1 MSLPAYAC
9 VMTLAWPQLPAAQ
22 QPAWPDPLAVAAARD
37 ELAGLPP
44 LVFAGE
50 CQRLRDELARAVT
63 GDAFVLQAGD
73 CAETFADNTSESLSA
88 RLRTILQMGVV
99 LTYGASVPIVKVG
112 RLAGQFAKPRSDQF
126 ENVDGVQ
133 LPAYRGDAV
142 NGFTRDLASRT
153 PDPERLLQA
162 YHASSSALNLI
173 RAFTR
178 GGYADLRQV
187 HAWNQDFVQQT
198 EAGRRYERLAQEI
211 DRALAFMHACGVDHD
226 EFRTVDFY
234 SSHEALLLD
243 YEQPLVRRDPRTDE
257 VYASSA
263 HMVWVGERTR
273 SLGGAH
279 IDFASR
285 ITNPVG
291 CKIGPTATAEEV
303 VALVH
308 KLNYEAIPGRLTLIS
323 RMGASRVSEVLAPI
337 IEAVRRTGIPVVWMC
352 DPMHGN
358 TRTSATGRKTRSF
371 EDVLA
376 EVRGFFE
383 VHRAVGSVPGGLHV
397 ELTGDDV
404 TECTGGGEG
413 IQDADLEDRYETL
426 CDPRLNRVQSLEM
439 AFLVAEMLQRH

>member
-1 MSLPAYAC
+1 
-9 VMTLAWPQLPAAQ
+9 MTIAWPQLPAAQ
-22 QPAWPDPLAVAAARD
+22 QPQWPDGQLLGAVRD

-50 CQRLRDELARAVT
+50 CQKLRSELARAVT

-73 CAETFADNTSESLSA
+73 CAETFVDNTTESLSA

-99 LTYGASVPIVKVG
+99 LTYGAAVPVIKVG
-112 RLAGQFAKPRSDQF
+112 RLAGQFAKPRSEQI
-126 ENVDGVQ
+126 EIVDGVQ

-142 NGFTRDLASRT
+142 NGFARDLASRT
-153 PDPERLLQA
+153 PDPGRLLQA
-162 YHASSSALNLI
+162 YHASSAALNLI

-198 EAGRRYERLAQEI
+198 EAGHRYEKLAQEI

-243 YEQPLVRRDPRTDE
+243 YEQPLVRHDPRTDE

-263 HMVWVGERTR
+263 HMLWVGERTR

-279 IDFASR
+279 VDFASR
-285 ITNPVG
+285 ITNPIG
-291 CKIGPTATAEEV
+291 CKIGPTATPDEV

-308 KLNYEAIPGRLTLIS
+308 KLNYESVPGRLTLIS
-323 RMGASRVSEVLAPI
+323 RMGAGRIAEVLPPVV
-337 IEAVRRTGIPVVWMC
+337 EAVRRTGIPVVWMC

-358 TRTSATGRKTRSF
+358 TRTSSTGRKTRSF
-371 EDVLA
+371 EDVLD
-376 EVRGFFE
+376 EVRGFFD
-383 VHRAVGSVPGGLHV
+383 VHRGLGSVPGGLHV

-404 TECTGGGEG
+404 TECTGGAEG
-413 IQDADLEDRYETL
+413 LKDADLEDRYETL

-439 AFLVAEMLQRH
+439 AFLVAEMLQRR